1 MLLQNLRG
9 NWESQDPFSGFSFPV
24 GVPCCANFH
33 GWSALPVN
41 FLLGIWCMQEVKA
54 PAITVSFA
62 FFALLYFRYA
72 IFLGNIAGKLFE
84 RIPRANTK
92 EVFTIGGHLLYEY
105 SSKRH
110 LNFVA

>member
-1 MLLQNLRG
+1 MLLQNLG
-9 NWESQDPFSGFSFPV
+9 VNWESQDPFSGFSFLV
-24 GVPCCANFH
+24 GVPRCGNFH

-62 FFALLYFRYA
+62 FVLLYFRYA
-72 IFLGNIAGKLFE
+72 IFLGNIAGELFE
-84 RIPRANTK
+84 RIPRENTK
-92 EVFTIGGHLLYEY
+92 EVFAIGDHLLYEY
-105 SSKRH
+105 SSKRP